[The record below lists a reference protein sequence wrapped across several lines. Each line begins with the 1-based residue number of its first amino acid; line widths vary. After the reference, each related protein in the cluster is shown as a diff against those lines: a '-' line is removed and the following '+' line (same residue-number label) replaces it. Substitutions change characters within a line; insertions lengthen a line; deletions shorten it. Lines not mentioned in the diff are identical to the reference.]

1 MDSGA
6 RFEKAALADGS
17 LRARAGDATMLL
29 WEYLA
34 VPERDPKAN
43 GAAITLPAP
52 QSVRLPYDT
61 RCAALTKSGHR
72 CKGRVLPERECCF
85 CHDPESIAKRQASG
99 RRSKHRS
106 KLSRLPDGYLRKITN
121 RRSVGEAMDRLYREI
136 RLGII
141 TPDMGRVLFGILTRL
156 LDSGLSDGNETP
168 RAPQRSKA
176 ARIRPKIQ
184 DLLTR
189 ADRRAWNRAVS
200 IAPPTLFDD
209 DRQPVERNESAAMR
223 AAAKAELV
231 AERALAMPLQPAS

>member
-1 MDSGA
+1 
-6 RFEKAALADGS
+6 
-17 LRARAGDATMLL
+17 MLL

-34 VPERDPKAN
+34 VPEHDPKAN
-43 GAAITLPAP
+43 GAAVTVPLP

-61 RCAALTKSGHR
+61 RCAAITKSGHR
-72 CKGRVLPERECCF
+72 CRGRVLPNRECCF
-85 CHDPESIAKRQASG
+85 CHDPESVAKRQASG

-106 KLSRLPDGYLRKITN
+106 KLARLPDGYLRRLTN

-156 LDSGLSDGNETP
+156 LDSGLSDADAAP

-184 DLLTR
+184 DLLSR
-189 ADRRAWNRAVS
+189 AERRAWNRAVS
-200 IAPPTLFDD
+200 NAPPTLFDNES
-209 DRQPVERNESAAMR
+209 QSIERSESAAMR